1 MDVTLPKEL
10 RISTHT
16 ATCNLGTFLNLKI
29 IYKYLD
35 ICDNIAY
42 IEYANC
48 DPKGISSKVLSKRAK
63 NKKKIFFNQITI
75 IVKPTEHRSN
85 NIKLFNNG
93 AISMTGLKNFDE
105 GHISINI
112 LLEKLKKISGVYFDN
127 INTNDTNDN
136 DNDNDSEIKTDYE
149 CKFCDKIYSK
159 HNIKLTSCE
168 HNICNLCSNN
178 LDELI
183 NTNNKTEIKCKCCD
197 STLNENAIAFQNN
210 CKIKDYNIVLIN
222 SDFYIGFEIKRNEL
236 HELLTNK
243 YNIFSSYEP
252 CIYPGVNSKYYFNE
266 SYDNEE
272 FKGKC
277 YCDVYCNGKGNAKG
291 SGNCKKITISIFQSG
306 SIIITGARNVQQIN
320 IAYNFINGVIR
331 DNKDQIKKK
340 LLILN
345 NKPINSK
352 KKIIKLKKHSITD
365 YPHPPIK
372 VCYSP

>member
-1 MDVTLPKEL
+1 MDVSLPKEL

-16 ATCNLGTFLNLKI
+16 ATCNLGSFLNLKI

-35 ICDNIAY
+35 ICDKISY
-42 IEYANC
+42 IEYANYEH
-48 DPKGISSKVLSKRAK
+48 KGISSKVLSKRAK

-75 IVKPTEHRSN
+75 IVKPCENRSN

-112 LLEKLKKISGVYFDN
+112 LLEKLKAISGIYFDN
-127 INTNDTNDN
+127 LDTDDETTINEYSCD
-136 DNDNDSEIKTDYE
+136 
-149 CKFCDKIYSK
+149 FCSKIHSK
-159 HNIKLTSCE
+159 HNIKTTTCE

-178 LDELI
+178 IDTLI
-183 NTNNKTEIKCKCCD
+183 NTDNTTKIKCNKCNK
-197 STLNENAIAFQNN
+197 TLNENAIEFTNN

-222 SDFYIGFEIKRNEL
+222 SDFYVGFEIKRTDL
-236 HELLTNK
+236 HELLTNT
-243 YNIFSSYEP
+243 YHIFSSYEP

-266 SYDNEE
+266 LYENEE

-277 YCDVYCNGKGNAKG
+277 YCDVYCSGKGNASG
-291 SGNCKKITISIFQSG
+291 NGNCKKITISIFQSG

-320 IAYNFINGVIR
+320 IAYNFINKVIN
-331 DNKDQIKKK
+331 DNKDAIKKNH
-340 LLILN
+340 LILN
-345 NKPINSK
+345 NTQINYK
-352 KKIIKLKKHSITD
+352 QKIIKLKKHSIID

-372 VCYSP
+372 VLYTH